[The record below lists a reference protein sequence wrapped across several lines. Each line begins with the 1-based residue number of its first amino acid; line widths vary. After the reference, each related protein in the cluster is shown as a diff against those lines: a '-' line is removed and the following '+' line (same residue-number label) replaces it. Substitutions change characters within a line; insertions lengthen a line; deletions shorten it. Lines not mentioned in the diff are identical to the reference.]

1 MGGTKQINIKNG
13 SYYLYNN
20 LIDFEDFDA
29 KMLKIDK
36 KPYKNIDIYYIG
48 YSTFTNIGDYWG
60 NYTVNPF
67 YLNIDY
73 ASGYIEEKNGSKY
86 LIFDSVDK
94 NKEVLRKYADVWNGI
109 KNKIKAINGDECDY
123 EKDYIKIKFNSDD
136 DLPLNKQLKFHN
148 GTITI
153 RSVFEEDGKLYPQL
167 FFDDT
172 LYDLV

>member
-20 LIDFEDFDA
+20 LIDFEDFVA

-48 YSTFTNIGDYWG
+48 YITIKKIDDYESI
-60 NYTVNPF
+60 YSVNPL
-67 YLNIDY
+67 YLIIDH
-73 ASGYIEEKNGSKY
+73 ASGYIEEKGVNKY
-86 LIFDSVDK
+86 LVFDSTDE
-94 NKEVLRKYADVWNGI
+94 NKELLKKYNDVWNGI
-109 KNKIKAINGDECDY
+109 KNKIEEVTSGKCDY
-123 EKDYIKIKFNSDD
+123 DKDYIKIKFNSDD

-172 LYDLV
+172 LYGLV